1 MVNRDG
7 LIGVYMMANRMHG
20 AIYIGVTSDLI
31 LRTDQHRRGVVEGF
45 SQRYGLKRLVWYEL
59 HETIVDAIQREK
71 SLKRYPRDWKT
82 NLIER
87 INPDWSDLFPAL
99 VSGGAEATPDVE
111 AYRDWTPAEQAAPDL
126 RPLPK
131 NWRTDED

>member
-1 MVNRDG
+1 MVGRDG

-31 LRTDQHRRGVVEGF
+31 ARADQHRRGVVEGF
-45 SQRYGLKRLVWYEL
+45 TRRYGLKRLVWYEL
-59 HETIVDAIQREK
+59 HDSIVDAIHREK
-71 SLKRYPRDWKT
+71 SLKRYARDWKA

-87 INPDWSDLFPAL
+87 MNPDWADLFPAL
-99 VSGGAEATPDVE
+99 VSGRAETAPDVD
-111 AYRDWTPAEQAAPDL
+111 AYRDWMPSEQAAPKP

-131 NWRTDED
+131 GWRVDED

>member
-20 AIYIGVTSDLI
+20 AIYIVVTSDQI
-31 LRTDQHRRGVVEGF
+31 MRTDQHRRGTVEGF
-45 SQRYGLKRLVWYEL
+45 TRRYGLKRLVWYEL

-87 INPDWSDLFPAL
+87 MNPDWSDLFPAL

-111 AYRDWTPAEQAAPDL
+111 AYRDWTSAEQAAPDL

-131 NWRTDED
+131 DWRTDED

>member
-45 SQRYGLKRLVWYEL
+45 TRRYGLKRLVWYEV
-59 HETIVDAIQREK
+59 HESIVDAIQREK

-87 INPDWSDLFPAL
+87 MNPDWSDLFPTL
-99 VSGGAEATPDVE
+99 ISGGAEAVPDIE
-111 AYRDWTPAEQAAPDL
+111 AYRDWTPAEQATPEL

-131 NWRTDED
+131 TWRTDDD

>member
-1 MVNRDG
+1 MVSRDG

-20 AIYIGVTSDLI
+20 AIYIGVTADLI
-31 LRTDQHRRGVVEGF
+31 VRADQHRRGVAEGF
-45 SQRYGLKRLVWYEL
+45 TQRYELKRLVWYEL
-59 HETIVDAIQREK
+59 HDSIVSAIQREK
-71 SLKRYPRDWKT
+71 SLKRYARDWKA

-87 INPDWSDLFPAL
+87 MNPDWSDLFPAL
-99 VSGGAEATPDVE
+99 VSGGAETPPAPD
-111 AYRDWTPAEQAAPDL
+111 AYRDWTPSAQAPRP

>member
-1 MVNRDG
+1 MVSRNG
-7 LIGVYMMANRMHG
+7 LIGVYMMTNRMHG
-20 AIYIGVTSDLI
+20 VIYIGVSSDLI
-31 LRTDQHRRGVVEGF
+31 LRTDQHRRGVVAGF
-45 SQRYGLKRLVWYEL
+45 TRRYGLKRLVWYEA
-59 HETIVDAIQREK
+59 HESIIDAIQREK

-87 INPDWSDLFPAL
+87 MNPDWSDLYPAL
-99 VSGGAEATPDVE
+99 VTGGAEATPNAA
-111 AYRDWTPAEQAAPDL
+111 AYRDWTPAERAAPDL

>member
-1 MVNRDG
+1 MVGRDG
-7 LIGVYMMANRMHG
+7 LIGVYMMTNRMHG

-31 LRTDQHRRGVVEGF
+31 LRTDQHRRGAVEGF
-45 SQRYGLKRLVWYEL
+45 TRRYGLQRLVWYEL
-59 HETIVDAIQREK
+59 HDTIVGAIQREK

-87 INPDWSDLFPAL
+87 MNPDWSDLFPAL
-99 VSGGAEATPDVE
+99 VSGAAEAAPDRE
-111 AYRDWTPAEQAAPDL
+111 AYRDWTPAAQASPRL

-131 NWRTDED
+131 GWRSEEG

>member
-1 MVNRDG
+1 
-7 LIGVYMMANRMHG
+7 LIM
-20 AIYIGVTSDLI
+20 
-31 LRTDQHRRGVVEGF
+31 RTDQHRRGAVEGF
-45 SQRYGLKRLVWYEL
+45 TRRYGLKRLVWYEA

-87 INPDWSDLFPAL
+87 MNPDWSDLFPAL
-99 VSGGAEATPDVE
+99 ISGGAEAAPDME
-111 AYRDWTPAEQAAPDL
+111 AYRDWTPADQTPQL

-131 NWRTDED
+131 TWRTGED

>member
-1 MVNRDG
+1 MVSRDG

-20 AIYIGVTSDLI
+20 AIYVGVTSDLI
-31 LRTDQHRRGVVEGF
+31 ARGDQHRRGAVEGF
-45 SQRYGLKRLVWYEL
+45 TRRYGLNRLVWYEL
-59 HETIVDAIQREK
+59 HQTIVGAIQREK

-87 INPDWSDLFPAL
+87 MNPDWSDLFPTL
-99 VSGGAEATPDVE
+99 VSGGAEAAPDPD
-111 AYRDWTPAEQAAPDL
+111 AYRDWTPAEQAAPRP

-131 NWRTDED
+131 TWRTDED

>member
-45 SQRYGLKRLVWYEL
+45 TRRYGLKRLVWYEL

-87 INPDWSDLFPAL
+87 MNPDWSDLFPTL

>member
-1 MVNRDG
+1 MVSRNG
-7 LIGVYMMANRMHG
+7 LIGVYMMMNRMHG
-20 AIYIGVTSDLI
+20 VIYIGVSSDLI

-45 SQRYGLKRLVWYEL
+45 TRRYGLKRLVWYEA
-59 HETIVDAIQREK
+59 HESIVDAIQREK

-87 INPDWSDLFPAL
+87 MNPDWSDLYPAL
-99 VSGGAEATPDVE
+99 VSGGAETASDME
-111 AYRDWTPAEQAAPDL
+111 AYRDWTPAEPAAPDL